1 MARTRPLHRHLVSDN
16 KPLRDRGTAIARAR
30 CNRSIVLTQ
39 VISSRGAEAFGI
51 GETVC
56 VRCCRRAHIP
66 AAEFAPPAPTEEV
79 TITNPFGP
87 DPDDEDDTDVED
99 PWGDDDEPEFDPYAK
114 GPAPAPK
121 PEPPTEAE
129 SLYVLPPVDQDS
141 GTLSVA
147 EQDIGSV
154 NLGAL
159 EAVSRPPE
167 PPVFE
172 PDPIMPWTPPDVA
185 SELAERLT
193 VAEAIERAP
202 LPVWYYDGSKETLLN
217 GVELIPRAQGLWVL
231 NMGDGQGFR
240 ARPADTILAVR
251 DFPSA
256 PESTTVVD
264 SSSGDGGHS
273 RHPSNQL
280 VPDPPEPA
288 PEPALPKEKAVT
300 TTTVRRGANRASA
313 SARTKKAAQRTP
325 LPKRGDDTHAEMQAA
340 IEEAVAEVAKPAR
353 RRPSK
358 ATAVKAL
365 KGAMEAVVT
374 EQGGDPST
382 VVETKAKRLPRAKKA
397 TPPEK
402 IAAKVEKI
410 ERGDRDT
417 AVNSEGRSK
426 TSVKAHKFMSEIE
439 ALDAGWKATLSE
451 FDGDCATVVAK
462 RGDRERIEI
471 AWDGGVFVPEAAKY
485 IRDGNARLL
494 RNASDALK
502 NWAPKTT
509 AALEPKRKAPAPKA
523 KTSSPVKKAAK

>member
-1 MARTRPLHRHLVSDN
+1 MARTRPLHRHLVSPFPIDS
-16 KPLRDRGTAIARAR
+16 DTSRAM
-30 CNRSIVLTQ
+30 CNRSIALTS
-39 VISSRGAEAFGI
+39 VISSRGSEAFGI

-66 AAEFAPPAPTEEV
+66 PAEFEPPAPTEEV
-79 TITNPFGP
+79 AITNPFGP

-99 PWGDDDEPEFDPYAK
+99 PWDDDDEPEFDPYAK

-121 PEPPTEAE
+121 PEPPTETE
-129 SLYVLPPVDQDS
+129 SLFTLPGIHIDQDS
-141 GTLSVA
+141 GAPLLNLSVA
-147 EQDIGSV
+147 EVKQ
-154 NLGAL
+154 
-159 EAVSRPPE
+159 PE
-167 PPVFE
+167 PVT
-172 PDPIMPWTPPDVA
+172 PWTPPDVA

-202 LPVWYYDGSKETLLN
+202 LPVWYYDGSKEILLN
-217 GVELIPRAQGLWVL
+217 GVELIPRAQRLWVL

-240 ARPADTILAVR
+240 ARPTDTILAVR

-264 SSSGDGGHS
+264 SSSGDGGRS

-325 LPKRGDDTHAEMQAA
+325 LPKRGDDKHAEMQAA
-340 IEEAVAEVAKPAR
+340 IEEAVAETQTR

-358 ATAVKAL
+358 ATAVAAL

-426 TSVKAHKFMSEIE
+426 TSVKAHKFISEIE

-494 RNASDALK
+494 RNASDAIK

-523 KTSSPVKKAAK
+523 KASSQPKKAAK